1 MTDILI
7 QFKNTKIAE
16 ITNNYKLNV
25 QSLIKYYSSLINN
38 ISKSRYTLSY
48 KRNAINNLN
57 KIINNKLNALEKK
70 LDIDIL
76 NIKNLSYNKITPGQ
90 NKNALLIG
98 INYTGTQYELN
109 GCINDA
115 NSIYLLLNSLNFQ
128 NIQILTD
135 NTSIK
140 PTRDNIISNFT
151 NLLSNANSG
160 DVIFFS
166 YSGHGTYILD
176 KNNNEVTGNDQMIV
190 PSDFN
195 SILDDDLK
203 KIINTNLKSG
213 VTLISI
219 FDCCFSGSVLDLKY
233 QYFDSLDNNNLNL
246 NNNETDTNG
255 NVIMISGCSD
265 IQTSADAVINEK
277 AQGALTWAFLETFN
291 SQKNLT
297 WKELL
302 ENMRDLLKNSKFDQ
316 IPQLSSGK
324 LIDMETPVFI

>member
-1 MTDILI
+1 MADVLTE
-7 QFKNTKIAE
+7 FKNSKI
-16 ITNNYKLNV
+16 
-25 QSLIKYYSSLINN
+25 SHLINKYNADVKSIANYYSNLI
-38 ISKSRYTLSY
+38 ISISRSRFTLSY
-48 KRNAINNLN
+48 KKNTINNLN
-57 KIINNKLNALEKK
+57 KNISNKLNDLKKK
-70 LDIDIL
+70 LDINIL
-76 NIKNLSYNKITPGQ
+76 NIKNLSYNQIVPGQ

-128 NIQILTD
+128 NIEILTD

-140 PTRDNIISNFT
+140 PTRDNIISKFT
-151 NLLSNANSG
+151 NLLSKANSG

-166 YSGHGTYILD
+166 YSGHGSYIQD
-176 KNNNEVTGNDQMIV
+176 QNNNEVTGNDQMII

-195 SILDDDLK
+195 SILDDELK
-203 KIINTNLKSG
+203 KIIKTNLKSG

-233 QYFDSLDNNNLNL
+233 QYLDSLDNNNLTL
-246 NNNETDTNG
+246 NANETDTNG

-265 IQTSADAVINEK
+265 IQTSADAFINNK
-277 AQGALTWAFLETFN
+277 NQGALTWAFLETFN
-291 SQKNLT
+291 YQKNLT
-297 WKELL
+297 WKQLL
-302 ENMRDLLKNSKFDQ
+302 QGMRDLLKSSKFDQ

-324 LIDMETPVFI
+324 LIDIETAVFI